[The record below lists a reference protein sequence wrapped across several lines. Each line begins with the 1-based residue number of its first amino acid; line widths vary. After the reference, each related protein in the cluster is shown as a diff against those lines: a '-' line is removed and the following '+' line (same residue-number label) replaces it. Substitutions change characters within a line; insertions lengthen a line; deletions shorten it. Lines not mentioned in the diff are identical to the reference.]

1 MNETAGVVVYSTP
14 NCAQCGLTY
23 RVMDSNG
30 IEYTIVDL
38 STNKA
43 AVEYVT
49 EDLGYF
55 QAPVVVAS
63 DKNHWSGFRPDK
75 IQQLAAEE

>member
-1 MNETAGVVVYSTP
+1 
-14 NCAQCGLTY
+14 
-23 RVMDSNG
+23 MDSKG

-49 EDLGYF
+49 EDLGYS
-55 QAPVVVAS
+55 QAPVVVS
-63 DKNHWSGFRPDK
+63 DFSPHIARACSRAQFNGTSCFG
-75 IQQLAAEE
+75 L

>member
-1 MNETAGVVVYSTP
+1 MNEMAAIGVYSTP
-14 NCAQCGLTY
+14 NCAQRSLTY
-23 RVMDSNG
+23 RVMDSKG

-49 EDLGYF
+49 RIS
-55 QAPVVVAS
+55 ATP
-63 DKNHWSGFRPDK
+63 KRP
-75 IQQLAAEE
+75 